1 MWKLR
6 FISVLV
12 LLLVGIAL
20 CNAQS
25 RSNWDE
31 VLDRYEV
38 LCDRCLELMQRQK
51 AGESVPR
58 ESLTSLANQLSM
70 LRRTLSDAQG
80 SMSAAQKSRFEM
92 IRRRF
97 GAGPSPAPSHPSP
110 ESVSSKPS
118 QSSTL
123 SPRSSASTIA
133 SARGNT
139 SGSADTASVSH
150 HPVLSLSSVSMA
162 IPQIAY
168 PAISPN
174 ICKPCLAADIQYDRA
189 PSQKSILFAL
199 QAGACPTFTFGGL
212 FGYSGER
219 LGAYLKG
226 RSSLSARPQ
235 ISYEID
241 SNGAF
246 LSAPS
251 SQVTPSAGSFWSDGT
266 YDRNRVA
273 ITAGGLVRISSSRF
287 MLYAGAGYGAYS
299 YSARDID
306 GNWASVS
313 DLSTSGL
320 TLDLGSFVFVGN
332 HLFAGAGLCCTSFRY
347 SELELSLGYSF

>member
-12 LLLVGIAL
+12 LLLGSIAL

-25 RSNWDE
+25 RSNWDV

-97 GAGPSPAPSHPSP
+97 GSGPSPAPSHPSP
-110 ESVSSKPS
+110 DSASSKPGPS
-118 QSSTL
+118 PTL
-123 SPRSSASTIA
+123 PPRSSASISA

-139 SGSADTASVSH
+139 TEPADSASVSRH
-150 HPVLSLSSVSMA
+150 LVLSLPAVSSAMPRIV
-162 IPQIAY
+162 Y
-168 PAISPN
+168 PDISPN
-174 ICKPCLAADIQYDRA
+174 ICEPCLIADIQHDRA
-189 PSQKSILFAL
+189 PSQKSILLAL
-199 QAGACPTFTFGGL
+199 QAGVYPAFSFGGII
-212 FGYSGER
+212 GYSGDR
-219 LGAYLKG
+219 FGAYLKG

-246 LSAPS
+246 LSSPS
-251 SQVTPSAGSFWSDGT
+251 SQTISSAGSFWSDGT
-266 YDRNRVA
+266 YVSNRVA
-273 ITAGGLVRISSSRF
+273 ITAGGLARISSSRF
-287 MLYAGAGYGAYS
+287 MLYADAGYGVYS

-306 GNWASVS
+306 ANWASVS

-320 TLDLGSFVFVGN
+320 TLDLGSFVFFGN
-332 HLFAGAGLCCTSFRY
+332 HLFVGAGVCCTSFRY
-347 SELELSLGYSF
+347 SELELSLGFSF